1 MKRSIT
7 IVLASACLTSSLA
20 TAAEDLFAYPPQ
32 GRTEAQQ
39 KQDQYECHQW
49 AVEQTKFD
57 PVQYASQN
65 TSAPAVSGAPSIT
78 PSQSSAQNRGALSAV
93 GGAAQGAAIAEV
105 AGGDAGNGA
114 AAGAALGLFKQR
126 RAMLE
131 AEARRAQ
138 SQQQAQLQARA
149 QQTQKS
155 DELKAKQKDYQR
167 ARGACFRARGYTVS
181 EG

>member
-7 IVLASACLTSSLA
+7 FFVASACLASGLA
-20 TAAEDLFAYPPQ
+20 AGAEDLFAYPPK

-39 KQDQYECHQW
+39 KQDRYECHQW

-57 PVQYASQN
+57 PVEYASQS
-65 TSAPAVSGAPSIT
+65 TSTPATNAAPST
-78 PSQSSAQNRGALSAV
+78 SSPPSSARNRGAMSAV
-93 GGAAQGAAIAEV
+93 GGAAQGAAIAGV
-105 AGGDAGNGA
+105 AGGDAGDAA

-131 AEARRAQ
+131 AEAKRAQ
-138 SQQQAQLQARA
+138 SQPQP
-149 QQTQKS
+149 QKS
-155 DELKAKQKDYQR
+155 DELKAKQKEYQR
-167 ARGACFRARGYTVS
+167 ARGTCFRARGYTVS